1 MGSEMCIRDRGCKMQ
16 KIEYRL
22 VKIKGGKS
30 KIIGEI
36 TPYVDHSNG
45 DVHVK
50 WQAKTEYSSNPADD
64 LSPEDAV
71 DYVAEYW
78 TEDILKD

>member
-1 MGSEMCIRDRGCKMQ
+1 MQ
-16 KIEYRL
+16 KVEYRL

-30 KIIGEI
+30 KIIAEI

-45 DVHVK
+45 DMRVK
-50 WQAKTEYSSNPADD
+50 WQAKTEYSKPADN
-64 LSPEDAV
+64 LSLDDAV

-78 TEDILKD
+78 SEDILKD

>member
-1 MGSEMCIRDRGCKMQ
+1 MQ

-22 VKIKGGKS
+22 IKIKNGKS
-30 KIIGEI
+30 EIISEVR
-36 TPYVDHSNG
+36 PYVDHSNG
-45 DVHVK
+45 DVCVK
-50 WQAKTEYSSNPADD
+50 WQAKTGYNNSVDNF
-64 LSPEDAV
+64 SPSDAV